1 MSVHV
6 TCRAQPDAGRAGV
19 VSVDG
24 SGASGP
30 PAEAPIMLAN
40 PPDAGPASALGLV
53 LTCRWASLAQA
64 VPYYLAVHRILHGW
78 GRPLKAGVYGTCVA
92 RRVLRSRMSRS
103 GPA

>member
-40 PPDAGPASALGLV
+40 PPDAGAASALGLL

-64 VPYYLAVHRILHGW
+64 NALL
-78 GRPLKAGVYGTCVA
+78 
-92 RRVLRSRMSRS
+92 SRS
-103 GPA
+103 ASHSTWLG